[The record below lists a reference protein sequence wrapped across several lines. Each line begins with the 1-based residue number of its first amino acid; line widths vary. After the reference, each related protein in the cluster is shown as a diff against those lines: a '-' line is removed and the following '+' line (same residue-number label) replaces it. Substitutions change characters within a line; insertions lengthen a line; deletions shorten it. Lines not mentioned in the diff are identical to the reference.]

1 MAKRTRRPRDQ
12 LPNCY
17 YEGYMEK
24 RSFNDETSR
33 KLWTALCGNT
43 LFFFNDKKDCD
54 YIEKLD
60 LSGFISVTDE
70 TRQDRNLDAARFNLR
85 LKDGNI
91 KFTVPNAEVR
101 EFWKGYIQAVAELAV
116 PTSLNL
122 LPGQIHMLKEAVQKE
137 KERKQNSP
145 PSAET
150 SCSSYVT
157 LKADMPACYHN
168 VSRLEAELLLERE
181 AKRGNLLLRPGSDGS
196 SFAVSTRQD
205 LESSLVKHYRVIR
218 KHDGGFI
225 IDVEPK
231 VICDTLHDAISYLVT
246 STDGA
251 LIPLIIEEPYEKK
264 LSYISSDN
272 ENGEKSVQQPSF
284 LQPSNKGTPPSLPP
298 KPVYRK
304 TPSPEPEELP
314 VEDCLYLNWNEEEE
328 ETEDSSVNPLPQP
341 EEKTQKIPL
350 MPPIPVPRKLL
361 PSSASTSK
369 LDLKVKGVT
378 DPDNQIA
385 RATISELKLRL
396 EKKGKVSVTF
406 CDGSP

>member
-24 RSFNDETSR
+24 RSFNDETSQ

-85 LKDGNI
+85 LKGGNI

-122 LPGQIHMLKEAVQKE
+122 LPGQLHMLKEAVQKE

-150 SCSSYVT
+150 SCPSYVT
-157 LKADMPACYHN
+157 LQADMPACYHN
-168 VSRLEAELLLERE
+168 VSRLEAELLLDRE
-181 AKRGNLLLRPGSDGS
+181 VKRGNLLLRPGSDGS

-205 LESSLVKHYRVIR
+205 LDSPLVKHYRVIR

-231 VICDTLHDAISYLVT
+231 VTCDTLHDMISYLVT
-246 STDGA
+246 STDGV

-272 ENGEKSVQQPSF
+272 ENGEKSVQQP
-284 LQPSNKGTPPSLPP
+284 LQKGPPPSLPSKPP
-298 KPVYRK
+298 KPVCRK

-314 VEDCLYLNWNEEEE
+314 VEECLYLNENWNEEAE
-328 ETEDSSVNPLPQP
+328 ETEDSSVNPLPQG
-341 EEKTQKIPL
+341 KTQKIPL
-350 MPPIPVPRKLL
+350 MPPTPAPRKFF
-361 PSSASTSK
+361 PSSVSTTK
-369 LDLKVKGVT
+369 QDVKVKAVT
-378 DPDNQIA
+378 DPDNQLT

-396 EKKGKVSVTF
+396 EKNKGK
-406 CDGSP
+406 CQ

>member
-205 LESSLVKHYRVIR
+205 LESPLVKHYRVIR

-264 LSYISSDN
+264 L
-272 ENGEKSVQQPSF
+272 F
-284 LQPSNKGTPPSLPP
+284 
-298 KPVYRK
+298 YRK

-341 EEKTQKIPL
+341 EEKPPKIPL

>member
-24 RSFNDETSR
+24 RSFNDE

-85 LKDGNI
+85 LKGGNI
-91 KFTVPNAEVR
+91 KFTVR
-101 EFWKGYIQAVAELAV
+101 EYGKCTQSLAV

-137 KERKQNSP
+137 TERKQNSP
-145 PSAET
+145 SSAET
-150 SCSSYVT
+150 SCPSYVT
-157 LKADMPACYHN
+157 LQADMPACYHN
-168 VSRLEAELLLERE
+168 VSRLEAELLLDRE
-181 AKRGNLLLRPGSDGS
+181 VKRGNLLLRPGSDGS

-205 LESSLVKHYRVIR
+205 LDSPLVKHYRVIR

-231 VICDTLHDAISYLVT
+231 VTCDTLHDVISYLVT
-246 STDGA
+246 STDGV

-272 ENGEKSVQQPSF
+272 ENGEKSS
-284 LQPSNKGTPPSLPP
+284 
-298 KPVYRK
+298 VY
-304 TPSPEPEELP
+304 
-314 VEDCLYLNWNEEEE
+314 
-328 ETEDSSVNPLPQP
+328 
-341 EEKTQKIPL
+341 
-350 MPPIPVPRKLL
+350 
-361 PSSASTSK
+361 SA
-369 LDLKVKGVT
+369 L
-378 DPDNQIA
+378 
-385 RATISELKLRL
+385 
-396 EKKGKVSVTF
+396 
-406 CDGSP
+406 

>member
-24 RSFNDETSR
+24 RSFNDETSQ

-85 LKDGNI
+85 LKGGNI

-122 LPGQIHMLKEAVQKE
+122 LPGQLHMLKEAVQKE

-150 SCSSYVT
+150 SCPSYVT
-157 LKADMPACYHN
+157 LQADMPACYHN
-168 VSRLEAELLLERE
+168 VSRLEAELLLDRE
-181 AKRGNLLLRPGSDGS
+181 VKRGNLLLRPGSDGS

-205 LESSLVKHYRVIR
+205 LDSPLVKHYRVIR

-231 VICDTLHDAISYLVT
+231 VTCDTLHDMISYLVT
-246 STDGA
+246 STDGV

-272 ENGEKSVQQPSF
+272 ENGEKSVQQP
-284 LQPSNKGTPPSLPP
+284 LQKGPPPSLPSKPP
-298 KPVYRK
+298 KPVCRK

-314 VEDCLYLNWNEEEE
+314 VEECLYLNENWNEEAE

-341 EEKTQKIPL
+341 EGKTQKIPL
-350 MPPIPVPRKLL
+350 MPPTPAPRKFF
-361 PSSASTSK
+361 PSSVSTTK
-369 LDLKVKGVT
+369 QDVKVKAVT
-378 DPDNQIA
+378 DPDNQLT

-396 EKKGKVSVTF
+396 EKNKGK
-406 CDGSP
+406 CQ

>member
-24 RSFNDETSR
+24 RSFNDETSQ

-85 LKDGNI
+85 LKGGNI

-150 SCSSYVT
+150 SCPSYVT
-157 LKADMPACYHN
+157 LQADMPACYHN
-168 VSRLEAELLLERE
+168 VSRLEAELLLDRE
-181 AKRGNLLLRPGSDGS
+181 VKRGNLLLRPGSDGS

-205 LESSLVKHYRVIR
+205 LDSPLVKHYRVIR

-231 VICDTLHDAISYLVT
+231 VTCDTLHDMISYLVT
-246 STDGA
+246 STDGV

-272 ENGEKSVQQPSF
+272 ENGEKSVQQP
-284 LQPSNKGTPPSLPP
+284 LQKGPPPSLPSKPP
-298 KPVYRK
+298 KPVCRK

-314 VEDCLYLNWNEEEE
+314 VEECLYLNENWNEEAE

-341 EEKTQKIPL
+341 EGKTQKIPL
-350 MPPIPVPRKLL
+350 MPPTPAPRKFF
-361 PSSASTSK
+361 PSSVSTTK
-369 LDLKVKGVT
+369 QDVKVKAVT
-378 DPDNQIA
+378 DPDNQLT

-396 EKKGKVSVTF
+396 EKNKGK
-406 CDGSP
+406 CQ

>member
-85 LKDGNI
+85 LKGGNI

-122 LPGQIHMLKEAVQKE
+122 LPGQIRMLIEAVQKE

-145 PSAET
+145 PSTET
-150 SCSSYVT
+150 SSPSYVT
-157 LKADMPACYHN
+157 LQADMPACYHN

-181 AKRGNLLLRPGSDGS
+181 VKRGNLLLRPGSDGS

-205 LESSLVKHYRVIR
+205 LDSPLVKHYRVIR

-231 VICDTLHDAISYLVT
+231 VTCDTLHDVISYLVT
-246 STDGA
+246 STDGV

-272 ENGEKSVQQPSF
+272 ENGEKSVQQPS
-284 LQPSNKGTPPSLPP
+284 QKGPPPSLPP
-298 KPVYRK
+298 KPG
-304 TPSPEPEELP
+304 
-314 VEDCLYLNWNEEEE
+314 NEEAE

-341 EEKTQKIPL
+341 EGKTQKIPL
-350 MPPIPVPRKLL
+350 MPPTPAPRKLL
-361 PSSASTSK
+361 PSSASSTK
-369 LDLKVKGVT
+369 QDVKVKAIT
-378 DPDNQIA
+378 DPNNQIA

-396 EKKGKVSVTF
+396 EKNKGK
-406 CDGSP
+406 CQ

>member
-17 YEGYMEK
+17 YEGYTEK
-24 RSFNDETSR
+24 RSFNDETSQ

-85 LKDGNI
+85 LKGGNI

-150 SCSSYVT
+150 SCPSYVT
-157 LKADMPACYHN
+157 LQADMPACYHN
-168 VSRLEAELLLERE
+168 VSRLEAELLLDRE
-181 AKRGNLLLRPGSDGS
+181 VKRGNLLLRPGSDGS

-205 LESSLVKHYRVIR
+205 LDSPLVKHYRVIR

-231 VICDTLHDAISYLVT
+231 VTCDTLHDMISYLVT
-246 STDGA
+246 STDGV

-272 ENGEKSVQQPSF
+272 ENGEKSVQQP
-284 LQPSNKGTPPSLPP
+284 LQKGPPPSLPSKPP
-298 KPVYRK
+298 KPVCRK

-314 VEDCLYLNWNEEEE
+314 VEECLYLNENWNEEAE

-341 EEKTQKIPL
+341 EGKTQKIPL
-350 MPPIPVPRKLL
+350 MPPTPAPRKFF
-361 PSSASTSK
+361 PSSVSTTK
-369 LDLKVKGVT
+369 QDVKVKAVT
-378 DPDNQIA
+378 DPDNQLA

-396 EKKGKVSVTF
+396 EKNKGK
-406 CDGSP
+406 CQ

>member
-24 RSFNDETSR
+24 RSFNDETSQ

-85 LKDGNI
+85 LKGGNI

-137 KERKQNSP
+137 TERKQNSP
-145 PSAET
+145 SSAET
-150 SCSSYVT
+150 SCPSYVT
-157 LKADMPACYHN
+157 LQADMPACYHN
-168 VSRLEAELLLERE
+168 VSRLEAELLLDRE
-181 AKRGNLLLRPGSDGS
+181 VKRGNLLLRPGSDGS

-205 LESSLVKHYRVIR
+205 LDSPLVKHYRVIR

-231 VICDTLHDAISYLVT
+231 VTCDTLHDVISYLVT
-246 STDGA
+246 STDGV

-272 ENGEKSVQQPSF
+272 ENGEKSVQQPS
-284 LQPSNKGTPPSLPP
+284 QKGPPPSLPSKPP
-298 KPVYRK
+298 KPVCRK
-304 TPSPEPEELP
+304 TPSAEPEELP
-314 VEDCLYLNWNEEEE
+314 VEECLYLNENWNEEAE
-328 ETEDSSVNPLPQP
+328 ETEDSSVNALPQP
-341 EEKTQKIPL
+341 EGKTQKIPL
-350 MPPIPVPRKLL
+350 MPPTPAPRKFF
-361 PSSASTSK
+361 PSSVSTTK
-369 LDLKVKGVT
+369 QDVKVKGVT
-378 DPDNQIA
+378 EPDNQLA
-385 RATISELKLRL
+385 RETISELKLRL
-396 EKKGKVSVTF
+396 EKNKGK
-406 CDGSP
+406 CQ

>member
-1 MAKRTRRPRDQ
+1 LAVMAKRTRRPRDQ

-24 RSFNDETSR
+24 RSFNDETSQ

-85 LKDGNI
+85 LKGGNI

-101 EFWKGYIQAVAELAV
+101 EFWKGYIQAVLAV

-137 KERKQNSP
+137 TERKQNSP
-145 PSAET
+145 SSAET
-150 SCSSYVT
+150 SLTHLCHSYS
-157 LKADMPACYHN
+157 CYHN
-168 VSRLEAELLLERE
+168 VSRLEAELLLDRE
-181 AKRGNLLLRPGSDGS
+181 VKRGNLLLRPGSDGS

-205 LESSLVKHYRVIR
+205 LDSPLVKHYRVIR

-231 VICDTLHDAISYLVT
+231 VTCDTLHDVISYLVT
-246 STDGA
+246 STDGV

-272 ENGEKSVQQPSF
+272 ENGEKSVQQPS
-284 LQPSNKGTPPSLPP
+284 QKGPPPSLPSKPP
-298 KPVYRK
+298 KPDV
-304 TPSPEPEELP
+304 
-314 VEDCLYLNWNEEEE
+314 
-328 ETEDSSVNPLPQP
+328 
-341 EEKTQKIPL
+341 
-350 MPPIPVPRKLL
+350 
-361 PSSASTSK
+361 
-369 LDLKVKGVT
+369 KVKGVT
-378 DPDNQIA
+378 EPDNQ
-385 RATISELKLRL
+385 RRFTLRL
-396 EKKGKVSVTF
+396 FPTSVKSETHLIF
-406 CDGSP
+406 F